1 MNELRGIGIYG
12 IISPFN
18 DKFYKEQTWA
28 CLDIVDETCEP
39 SSWHLISFL
48 LISKCVH
55 SNHTHANEQDI
66 KFDDYKSL
74 NPKCHPLHILVH
86 HRLQWVEGDHEFFLD
101 W

>member
-1 MNELRGIGIYG
+1 MNELRGVGIYG

-18 DKFYKEQTWA
+18 DKLYKERTWA
-28 CLDIVDETCEP
+28 CLDIFDETCEP

-55 SNHTHANEQDI
+55 SNHTHANQQDI
-66 KFDDYKSL
+66 KFDHYKSL